1 MWKKMRVYSH
11 LLQTLH
17 RSLMRRFSFVIIFC
31 FFIIETFSQNSR
43 DKFINDSIINY
54 RDVLHKNGTEY
65 NFYKLIR
72 SIETLE
78 KMSKSYEPDFRYHM
92 VLSNAYKLNKL
103 DIFKKELEILVE
115 KYGFDVAYMSEKE
128 VYYDA
133 ITTGKLSS
141 WFKKMYLKKH
151 FVWLKNNFE
160 KQIDLKKL
168 NSLHEKDQLV
178 NSYSLLISQKMQLDS
193 VQRKQERET
202 KAVYAFNNALVIH
215 SIANKYKSLPTSK
228 SFALIQ
234 NPYSMVELHNMQNE
248 YNFDKFYNLFLE
260 YYKSAYLRDQINFT
274 IFSSIDFHS
283 YVHHRCQI
291 FGLITKKDILD
302 SYLTE
307 LDKKNCPDIIP
318 IKDIDFYHKIKLEFK
333 WF

>member
-1 MWKKMRVYSH
+1 MRVYSH

-168 NSLHEKDQLV
+168 NS
-178 NSYSLLISQKMQLDS
+178 YIY
-193 VQRKQERET
+193 R
-202 KAVYAFNNALVIH
+202 I
-215 SIANKYKSLPTSK
+215 
-228 SFALIQ
+228 
-234 NPYSMVELHNMQNE
+234 
-248 YNFDKFYNLFLE
+248 
-260 YYKSAYLRDQINFT
+260 
-274 IFSSIDFHS
+274 
-283 YVHHRCQI
+283 
-291 FGLITKKDILD
+291 
-302 SYLTE
+302 
-307 LDKKNCPDIIP
+307 
-318 IKDIDFYHKIKLEFK
+318 
-333 WF
+333 